1 MTLTAGLALALNA
14 HGVSV
19 NPDGVGQALI
29 YPYYTVRSAA
39 GNPFNTYLTV
49 VNHTA
54 NAKALR
60 VRLREG
66 RLSKETLSVNLF
78 LGPNDA
84 WAAAIVPFEP
94 GARLITLDS
103 SCTDPGFAV
112 DFIPGGLPYVQL
124 RTDAFSGG
132 NADGAGTD
140 AARVREGFVEIIEMA
155 TLAGAS
161 ATAAT
166 HTAGVP
172 GNCELLR
179 GSAVSVAAPTGG
191 ISDTLTLINVASGMD
206 FTVNAEALASLGTRA
221 FYRPASDPYPDFA
234 ATEIDSVSL
243 IVANGKAYR
252 SLWSRPVDAVSAAMM
267 RDRWMFEYVL
277 DVTTRSLTDVVATFP
292 TRQFYTTATQASA
305 PFTQPA
311 SWAANCLP
319 PSLPPRGEVLNYGTY
334 NREEGALL
342 SSCDSGLCPTPTPR
356 AAACAA
362 AAVASVVNGAS
373 HMPQVSG
380 VASAVLG
387 STTQGLGDA
396 GRLDTANMFQN
407 GWVRIAVEN
416 GPVLTSLP
424 GSTRIDLATGTQT
437 AGSHQLGGLP
447 VVGMAMRIFQNGTL
461 VCSAGSCQGNYGG
474 AFPLKYER
482 TVTP

>member
-1 MTLTAGLALALNA
+1 
-14 HGVSV
+14 
-19 NPDGVGQALI
+19 
-29 YPYYTVRSAA
+29 
-39 GNPFNTYLTV
+39 
-49 VNHTA
+49 
-54 NAKALR
+54 
-60 VRLREG
+60 
-66 RLSKETLSVNLF
+66 
-78 LGPNDA
+78 
-84 WAAAIVPFEP
+84 
-94 GARLITLDS
+94 
-103 SCTDPGFAV
+103 
-112 DFIPGGLPYVQL
+112 
-124 RTDAFSGG
+124 
-132 NADGAGTD
+132 
-140 AARVREGFVEIIEMA
+140 
-155 TLAGAS
+155 
-161 ATAAT
+161 
-166 HTAGVP
+166 
-172 GNCELLR
+172 
-179 GSAVSVAAPTGG
+179 
-191 ISDTLTLINVASGMD
+191 
-206 FTVNAEALASLGTRA
+206 
-221 FYRPASDPYPDFA
+221 
-234 ATEIDSVSL
+234 
-243 IVANGKAYR
+243 
-252 SLWSRPVDAVSAAMM
+252 
-267 RDRWMFEYVL
+267 
-277 DVTTRSLTDVVATFP
+277 
-292 TRQFYTTATQASA
+292 
-305 PFTQPA
+305 
-311 SWAANCLP
+311 
-319 PSLPPRGEVLNYGTY
+319 VLNYGTY